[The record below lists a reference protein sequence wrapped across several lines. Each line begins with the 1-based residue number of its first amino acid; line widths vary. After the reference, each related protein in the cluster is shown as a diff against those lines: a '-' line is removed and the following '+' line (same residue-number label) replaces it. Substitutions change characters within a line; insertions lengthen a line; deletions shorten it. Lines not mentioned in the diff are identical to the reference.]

1 MKATKWKSR
10 RPENAELVLFLFRH
24 SWPFVV
30 VCESPSV
37 ELWVVRVAVCIYMGS
52 IATLLLLTLPEQSRD
67 NSCVEARNKQ
77 LNVER
82 ARKAKHW
89 SHVESCEQ
97 KHLRCV
103 APQFGHLGFFRSVY
117 IWQTSSHDLALTM
130 IMFQN
135 LPYPS
140 IPLQSLI
147 FKLCQHIDSSLAG
160 WWARQ
165 ERWGMKRKHWQ
176 PVEAIKNP
184 QSVLRQSKSCP
195 WQRMV
200 GNQKHPSA
208 IKRHPFSAIGPH
220 THTKTT
226 REKDNFQPPKSPF
239 TKEKFSSIFC
249 KRIPC

>member
-67 NSCVEARNKQ
+67 NSCVEASNKQ

-82 ARKAKHW
+82 KTLKSCGELWTKAPAMCGAAIW
-89 SHVESCEQ
+89 TPGLFQECL
-97 KHLRCV
+97 HL
-103 APQFGHLGFFRSVY
+103 ADLITWPGFDDDYVSK
-117 IWQTSSHDLALTM
+117 SSLVSL
-130 IMFQN
+130 
-135 LPYPS
+135 S
-140 IPLQSLI
+140 RSLI
-147 FKLCQHIDSSLAG
+147 LKLCQHIDSSLAG

-165 ERWGMKRKHWQ
+165 ESWGMKRKHWQ

-184 QSVLRQSKSCP
+184 QSVLGQSKSRP

-208 IKRHPFSAIGPH
+208 IKRHPFSAIGLH

-226 REKDNFQPPKSPF
+226 GGKDKRLPPWFSTPKI
-239 TKEKFSSIFC
+239 TLHQKEFSSIFC
-249 KRIPC
+249 KRIPY

>member
-1 MKATKWKSR
+1 
-10 RPENAELVLFLFRH
+10 
-24 SWPFVV
+24 
-30 VCESPSV
+30 
-37 ELWVVRVAVCIYMGS
+37 MGS

-82 ARKAKHW
+82 KTLKSCGELWTKAPAMCGASIW
-89 SHVESCEQ
+89 TPGLFQECL
-97 KHLRCV
+97 HL
-103 APQFGHLGFFRSVY
+103 ADLITWPGFDADDGSK
-117 IWQTSSHDLALTM
+117 SSLVSL
-130 IMFQN
+130 
-135 LPYPS
+135 S
-140 IPLQSLI
+140 RSLI
-147 FKLCQHIDSSLAG
+147 LKLCQHIDSSLAG

-208 IKRHPFSAIGPH
+208 IKRHPFSAIAPH

-226 REKDNFQPPKSPF
+226 GGKDKRLPPWFSIPKITLHQRKVFYDLLQKDSLLMFHPPPSPF
-239 TKEKFSSIFC
+239 MRAC
-249 KRIPC
+249 